1 MRQFNVQIADHAQ
14 KYLDVEVPDL
24 ADHICDPPSADLGD
38 LSLPCFLL
46 AKALAEAPT
55 ATAERLAGKTWDI
68 PWIES
73 VSPAGPYLNFKFQAD
88 KFSRQALAQVLDQT
102 EVWGSSEV
110 GQGITVL
117 VEYSS
122 PNIAKHLAVHHMRS
136 TMLGQ
141 SITNLLR
148 CAGFS
153 VTSWN
158 HLGDWGTTFGKLL
171 AAWELFKER
180 DDLDS
185 PALEERTD
193 AISDLNSLYVAFNEA
208 TKENPELEDI
218 ARKWFKKL
226 EDGDPQAR
234 ARWERIRNVSLAR
247 FNLVYDRLGVH
258 FDRVIGE
265 SHYQQGMVDVVE
277 QLTESGLLELSE
289 GAEIVRL
296 SDDIPP
302 MLIRKQ
308 DGATL
313 YSTRDLASAIERYHQ
328 VAFQRCLYVVDA
340 GQGLHFRQLFE
351 VLKML
356 GYDWADDLEHTEFGI
371 MRLNIEGN
379 WKKGKTRGGQVVLLE
394 EVLDQA
400 VELAANIVKEK
411 NPDLPDQELD
421 EISEAVGVGAVVF
434 SDMKAARRKD
444 VNFDLDKILSFD
456 GETGPYLQYTHVRF
470 CSILR
475 KAQEQGIETGD
486 GSRLDQPSEIIL
498 LKRVLRFPD
507 VILRAARDA
516 EPSQVSQ
523 YLLELASEFNTYYA
537 KHRIISEDL
546 QLSGD
551 RLALIEVLRSTMKSG
566 LDLLCIRPIERM

>member
-1 MRQFNVQIADHAQ
+1 MRQFNVQIANHAQ
-14 KYLDVEVPDL
+14 KVLDVEVADL
-24 ADHICDPPSADLGD
+24 ADHICDPPSPDLGD

-46 AKALAEAPT
+46 AKALKEAPA
-55 ATAERLAGKTWDI
+55 ATAERLAGETWDF

-73 VSPAGPYLNFKFQAD
+73 VSSAGPYLNIKVQVD
-88 KFSRQALAQVLDQT
+88 EFSRAALASVLDQG
-102 EVWGSSEV
+102 EGWGGSAV
-110 GQGITVL
+110 GQGTTVL

-153 VTSWN
+153 VVSWN

-193 AISDLNSLYVAFNEA
+193 PVTDLNSLYVAFNEA
-208 TKENPELEDI
+208 AREKPELEDI
-218 ARKWFKKL
+218 ARDWFRKL
-226 EDGDPQAR
+226 EDDDPQAR
-234 ARWERIRNVSLAR
+234 DRWERIRNTSLAR
-247 FNLVYDRLGVH
+247 FNAIYDRLGVH
-258 FDRVIGE
+258 FDKVIGE
-265 SHYQQGMVDVVE
+265 SYYQQGMVDVVE
-277 QLTESGLLELSE
+277 QLADSGLLEHSE

-313 YSTRDLASAIERYHQ
+313 YGTRDLASAIERYQQ

-340 GQGLHFRQLFE
+340 GQGLHFRQVFG

-356 GYDWADDLEHTEFGI
+356 GYDWADDLEHAEFGV

-379 WKKGKTRGGQVVLLE
+379 WKKGKSRAGQVILLE

-400 VELAANIVKEK
+400 VALAANIVKEK

-421 EISEAVGVGAVVF
+421 EISEAVGVGAVIF
-434 SDMKAARRKD
+434 SDMKAVRRKD

-475 KAQEQGIETGD
+475 KAREQGIESGD
-486 GSRLDQPSEIIL
+486 GSRLDQPIEIML

-537 KHRIISEDL
+537 KHRVIGEDL

-551 RLALIEVLRSTMKSG
+551 RLALIEVLRSTMKRG
-566 LDLLCIRPIERM
+566 LELLCIRPVERM